1 MVEIS
6 ASLVKDLREKTGAG
20 MMDCKKALGET
31 GGDVEAAIDWLRAK
45 GLSKA
50 AKKADRAAAEGL
62 VATAAVREG
71 ARAKAAIVEFNAE
84 TDFVARNQTF
94 QDAAR
99 AFSVAALKV
108 DGDVS
113 RLLAEPAPDGD
124 GTVQDAVTRLIATIG
139 ENMMLRRAACLQ
151 VDPGAIG
158 VYVHNAIGD
167 GLGRLGVM
175 VAIESTAPAAAVEDL
190 ARKIAMHVAATNP
203 VALSDEEVPAE
214 RLDREKAIIA
224 EQIAQD
230 PKAAGKPQQVLD
242 KMMEGR
248 IRKFLEEVVLLKQA
262 FVVNPDLT
270 VEAAVKAAEK
280 ELGAPLKVKAFV
292 RFALGDGVD
301 KGPASDFASEVA
313 AMTGGA
319 A

>member
-6 ASLVKDLREKTGAG
+6 ASLVKELREKTGAG

-62 VATAAVREG
+62 VATAAERQG
-71 ARAKAAIVEFNAE
+71 AGAKAAMVEFNAE

-99 AFSVAALKV
+99 AFAQAALKV
-108 DGDVS
+108 DGDLEK
-113 RLLAEPAPDGD
+113 LLSQPAPDGD

-139 ENMMLRRAACLQ
+139 ENMLLRRATSLS
-151 VDPGAIG
+151 VNPGAIG
-158 VYVHNAIGD
+158 VYVHNAIGE

-175 VAIESTAPAAAVEDL
+175 VALESSAHAAGLEDL

-203 VALSDEEVPAE
+203 VALSEEEVPAE
-214 RLDREKAIIA
+214 RLDREKAILA

-280 ELGAPLKVKAFV
+280 DLGAPIKVKAFV
-292 RFALGDGVD
+292 RYALGEGVD
-301 KGPASDFASEVA
+301 KGPTSDFAAEVA
-313 AMTGGA
+313 AMTGGS
-319 A
+319 